1 MSARHQS
8 NLTNPLNLMNQTL
21 ASVSTPRV
29 LIDRSRLQHNIA
41 AMQARA
47 RDAGVR
53 LRPHAK
59 THKSPDIARWQIEAG
74 AAGICCAKLGE
85 AEVFAD
91 AGIRDIRLPYPVN
104 PANAARVL
112 ALAER
117 VTLSIVIDDLG
128 VAEAWSRAMSARGK
142 RLNVLVKVDVGFHR
156 CGVDPQS
163 PRAIETIRSIADLSG
178 LRFLGLL
185 SHAGQAY
192 GAASPEAIEEIAGEE
207 IGILRGIATTLR
219 EMGVDVSEISVGS
232 TPTARFIGQQ
242 DGVTEMRPGNYVFFD
257 RTQVGL
263 GAAAVPDCAMTILAT
278 VVSRPVASR
287 VIFDA
292 GSKTL
297 AADILRGA
305 GGTPGYGL
313 VFPAIDAPHPDPSI
327 VIERLSE
334 EHATARVPPDCRL
347 AIGDRVRILP
357 NHACVVTNLADELL
371 LVDRGA
377 IIGTLPVAARGK
389 NA

>member
-1 MSARHQS
+1 
-8 NLTNPLNLMNQTL
+8 MNQTL
-21 ASVSTPRV
+21 ASVQTPRV
-29 LIDRSRLQHNIA
+29 LIDRTRLNHNIA
-41 AMQARA
+41 TMQARA

-59 THKSPDIARWQIEAG
+59 THKSPEIARWQIEAG
-74 AAGICCAKLGE
+74 AVGICCAKLGE

-91 AGIRDIRLPYPVN
+91 AGIRDIRLPYPVH
-104 PANAARVL
+104 PSNAARVL
-112 ALAER
+112 ALADR
-117 VTLSIVIDDLG
+117 VTLSIIVDDLT
-128 VAEAWSRAMSARGK
+128 VAEAWSRAMQAKGR

-156 CGVDPQS
+156 CGVDPHS
-163 PRAIETIRSIADLSG
+163 PRVVGTLRSIAELPG

-192 GAASPEAIEEIAGEE
+192 GASTPDAIESIAQEE
-207 IGILRGIATTLR
+207 AGILGTLAAALR
-219 EMGVDVSEISVGS
+219 ESGVEVAEISVGS

-242 DGVTEMRPGNYVFFD
+242 NGVTEMRPGNYVFFD

-263 GAAAVPDCAMTILAT
+263 GAATVPDCAMSVLAT
-278 VVSRPVASR
+278 VVSRPVPGR

-297 AADILRGA
+297 AADILRGV
-305 GGTPGYGL
+305 GSTVGYGL
-313 VFPAIDAPHPDPSI
+313 VFPELDSPHPDPSI

-334 EHATARVPPDCRL
+334 EHATARVSPDCRL

-371 LVDRGA
+371 LVDHGA
-377 IIGTLPVAARGK
+377 IVGTLPVAARGK
-389 NA
+389 NT